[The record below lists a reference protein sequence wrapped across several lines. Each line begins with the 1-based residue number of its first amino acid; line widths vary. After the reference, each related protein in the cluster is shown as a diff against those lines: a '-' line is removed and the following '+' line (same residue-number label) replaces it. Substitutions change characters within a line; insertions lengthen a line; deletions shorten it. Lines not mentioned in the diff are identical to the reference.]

1 MRRRHMPGARKDT
14 TPITAEFPQ
23 YTGRSADLGDFTV
36 AFETIGVGDHDLAPL
51 FKGLPDD
58 RCPCPHWG
66 LVVSGRLTIRYRD
79 HEETYEAG
87 DAFYLPPGHLPLAG
101 PGAELITFSPTAK
114 WKDVN
119 AVMAKN
125 IEILKS

>member
-1 MRRRHMPGARKDT
+1 MPRARKDT

-36 AFETIGVGDHDLAPL
+36 VFETILAHDHDPAAF

-58 RCPCPHWG
+58 RCSCPHWG
-66 LVVSGRLTIRYRD
+66 LVVSGRVAMRYGD
-79 HEETYEAG
+79 HEETYETG
-87 DAFYLPPGHLPLAG
+87 DAFYMPPGHLPLAG
-101 PGAELITFSPTAK
+101 SGAELITFSPTAK
-114 WKDVN
+114 LKKVN

-125 IEILKS
+125 QEGMRS